1 MMIFNLSTATKPQTR
16 PKTPNVQA
24 EAGTANVTSKLRS
37 IFSIVAKAGDGYPD
51 DYLLQKSGMNN
62 TIAGSISILPTNMQ
76 ITPIILPAAVT
87 PLKS

>member
-1 MMIFNLSTATKPQTR
+1 MIFNLSTATKPQTR

-37 IFSIVAKAGDGYPD
+37 IFSIVAKEEEENPD
-51 DYLLQKSGMNN
+51 DYFLQKLGMNS
-62 TIAGSISILPTNMQ
+62 TITGSISILPTNMQ